1 MKHTR
6 MPDIFY
12 GWFVVATVFVVIMVT
27 GGARSSIGV
36 FVLPMSEDFGWSRSV
51 ISFGG
56 AAGILIGG
64 ISQPFMG
71 SLYDRI
77 GGRKLILSGVLV
89 IGCTFIFLTAT
100 FHFLYFILIFSVVNA
115 IAMSAGSM
123 TTGAVIITK
132 WFQRNRSTA
141 ISFAAAGASV
151 GGMILVPFVT
161 YLIILTDWRIAWS
174 VLGLII
180 IILVFPLVFLLLRN
194 DPKDMNLLP
203 DGDQSQSV
211 ETSTKKQLHS
221 GPLFVDRWQ
230 NAFSSIPIWELCITY
245 FVCGFTTLIMAFH
258 FVPYAVE
265 SGFPPSAAATA
276 FGLLS
281 AMNTVGALIVGPLAD
296 KFGNK
301 NLLSFAYGF
310 RGLGYL
316 CILMLPGQWG
326 LWAFAVIGGASWIA
340 TVPLTISLT
349 TDFYGLKKAGTLSG
363 IVFMSH
369 QIGGSIGIQFGG
381 IMRDVTG
388 SYTVPFVI
396 ATLLLLAAS
405 SISFVINERRYSSR
419 YLPPPSVSLS
429 YNT

>member
-1 MKHTR
+1 
-6 MPDIFY
+6 
-12 GWFVVATVFVVIMVT
+12 
-27 GGARSSIGV
+27 
-36 FVLPMSEDFGWSRSV
+36 
-51 ISFGG
+51 
-56 AAGILIGG
+56 
-64 ISQPFMG
+64 
-71 SLYDRI
+71 
-77 GGRKLILSGVLV
+77 
-89 IGCTFIFLTAT
+89 
-100 FHFLYFILIFSVVNA
+100 
-115 IAMSAGSM
+115 M

-161 YLIILTDWRIAWS
+161 YLIILTDWRVAWS

-203 DGDQSQSV
+203 DGDQSPSV
-211 ETSTKKQLHS
+211 ETPTRKQLHS

-230 NAFSSIPIWELCITY
+230 NAFGSIPIWELCITY

-265 SGFPPSAAATA
+265 SGFSPSTAATA

-281 AMNTVGALIVGPLAD
+281 AMNTVGALIAGTLAD

-310 RGLGYL
+310 RAFGYL
-316 CILMLPGQWG
+316 CTLMLPGQWG
-326 LWAFAVIGGASWIA
+326 LWAFAVIGGISWLA

-388 SYTVPFVI
+388 SYSVPFII
-396 ATLLLLAAS
+396 ATLLLIAAS
-405 SISFVINERRYSSR
+405 FISFVINERRYSSR
-419 YLPPPSVSLS
+419 YLAPPSVSLS